1 MGVVNWIAVLL
12 AGLVG
17 ASALSTGLSRVPA
30 RVRRS
35 RGRDGLL
42 ASALMTFSAIM
53 LGHNFARI
61 GPETLAAKPWLY
73 WMMSGGFALWFVA
86 PALLMSLGRQGV
98 AWAWRLVEA
107 AVWIAAY
114 LVMGSV
120 FWLLA

>member
-1 MGVVNWIAVLL
+1 MGAVNWIAVLL
-12 AGLVG
+12 AGLAG
-17 ASALSTGLSRVPA
+17 AAALIALLARLPA
-30 RVRRS
+30 RVRGGAG
-35 RGRDGLL
+35 RGALL

-86 PALLMSLGRQGV
+86 PALLLSLGRQGV
-98 AWAWRLVEA
+98 AWASRLVEA

-114 LVMGSV
+114 LVMGTV
-120 FWLLA
+120 FWLVA

>member
-1 MGVVNWIAVLL
+1 MGAVNWIAVLL
-12 AGLVG
+12 AGLAG
-17 ASALSTGLSRVPA
+17 AAALIALLARLPA
-30 RVRRS
+30 RVRGEAG
-35 RGRDGLL
+35 RGALL

-86 PALLMSLGRQGV
+86 PALLLSLGRQGV
-98 AWAWRLVEA
+98 AWARRLVEA

-114 LVMGSV
+114 LVMGTV
-120 FWLLA
+120 FFLLA